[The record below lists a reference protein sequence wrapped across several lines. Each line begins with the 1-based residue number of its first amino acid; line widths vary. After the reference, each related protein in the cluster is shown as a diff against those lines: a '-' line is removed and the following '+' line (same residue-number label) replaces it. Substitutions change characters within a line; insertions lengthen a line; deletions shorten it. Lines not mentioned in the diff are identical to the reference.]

1 MLELYNPDGC
11 EVDWECTVWWWKL
24 NSVKYDF
31 TWNMQLL
38 EDIQNA

>member
-1 MLELYNPDGC
+1 MLELYNSNAC

-24 NSVKYDF
+24 KSVKYDF
-31 TWNMQLL
+31 ILTMQLL